1 MLLGFIEL
9 ARSLFK
15 PQHSTCIERKTDV
28 WRTEIKILPC
38 CSDPSHHCKNQICS
52 VRVFRLLQLFSTS
65 LSWAPLS
72 SIRATQ
78 RVGTYS
84 SPRPLMYYIRAQHCM
99 NLLSLKTIFIRKDFP
114 RKKRQPNFK
123 KMHLLTLKNKHTN
136 QSNTSMFLSS
146 IDYKH
151 FPSFFFKKE
160 IPPPPPLPA
169 HFNCTS
175 AACYTQQVRRL
186 PRISGL

>member
-1 MLLGFIEL
+1 MVHDGLVILSLNQFCKNQIIEAYVSIRIKYFCYNSQKFAITIEYIIMQISVSLYINWLTWIQL
-9 ARSLFK
+9 ARSPFK

-72 SIRATQ
+72 SIRETQ
-78 RVGTYS
+78 RVCAYS

-114 RKKRQPNFK
+114 RKKRQPNFIK
-123 KMHLLTLKNKHTN
+123 LALK
-136 QSNTSMFLSS
+136 L
-146 IDYKH
+146 
-151 FPSFFFKKE
+151 
-160 IPPPPPLPA
+160 
-169 HFNCTS
+169 
-175 AACYTQQVRRL
+175 
-186 PRISGL
+186 